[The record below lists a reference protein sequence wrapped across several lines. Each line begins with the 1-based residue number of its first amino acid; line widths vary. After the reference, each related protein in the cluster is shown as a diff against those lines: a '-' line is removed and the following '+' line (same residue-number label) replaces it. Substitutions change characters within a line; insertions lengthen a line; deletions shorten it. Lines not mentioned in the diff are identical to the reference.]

1 MATRAASRLEE
12 QMAALLEKMD
22 RQSEQLEDLVKR
34 QTERVDGLARKQV
47 ETEEHVSAVEGDLN
61 SVKAAVDG
69 RLSAVEGSLTG
80 LRTELHEE
88 LLEKQERLRKE
99 LRHELL
105 QDLSAPTE
113 LPEGGLSPTAP
124 PFVPR
129 AVLEDNT
136 TQPACRGPATTGT
149 QQRPAPFDGKCAW
162 DTYRAQLELLADLNG
177 WSDAEKS
184 AHLAISLRGAA
195 ARVLTNL
202 HPSQRRSYEALTA
215 ALDSRFGMAH
225 QTELNIGLG

>member
-22 RQSEQLEDLVKR
+22 RQSEQLHGRLIVKR
-34 QTERVDGLARKQV
+34 QTERVDGLAPKQV

-105 QDLSAPTE
+105 RDLSAPTE
-113 LPEGGLSPTAP
+113 LPKGRLSPTAP

-136 TQPACRGPATTGT
+136 T
-149 QQRPAPFDGKCAW
+149 
-162 DTYRAQLELLADLNG
+162 
-177 WSDAEKS
+177 
-184 AHLAISLRGAA
+184 HLPLVNTRSL
-195 ARVLTNL
+195 
-202 HPSQRRSYEALTA
+202 
-215 ALDSRFGMAH
+215 
-225 QTELNIGLG
+225 